1 MPPLWKGELPNP
13 INIYGFCC
21 NGRSLNYFLVFGGV
35 HMINRYLKRFTIFE
49 IVIIAL
55 MATIGIAIKPLIV
68 PLVHIITGPLY
79 IPGGAV
85 AGGLYM
91 MWIVLGAGLMAKKGV
106 ATIISVVQSIMVI
119 SLGIYGNHGL
129 MSLLTYIVPGIVLD
143 LYLLLFRVKNF
154 SLGNYFIGGI
164 LTNISGTFLVNV
176 VFFRLPFIP
185 LMLTLSAAS
194 LSGGIGGLIAYTIIN
209 KLKKNEVL
217 ENLINRRGYN
227 E

>member
-1 MPPLWKGELPNP
+1 MIK
-13 INIYGFCC
+13 
-21 NGRSLNYFLVFGGV
+21 RS
-35 HMINRYLKRFTIFE
+35 LKRFTIFE
-49 IVIIAL
+49 IVVIAL
-55 MATIGIAIKPLIV
+55 LATIGIAIKPVIL

-91 MWIVLGAGLMAKKGV
+91 MWIVLGAGLISKKGV
-106 ATIISVVQSIMVI
+106 ATLISVVQAIMVI

-129 MSLLTYIVPGIVLD
+129 LSLLTYIIPGIVLD
-143 LYLLLFRVKNF
+143 LYILLFRVKNF
-154 SLGNYFIGGI
+154 NLGNYFIGGI
-164 LTNISGTFLVNV
+164 LANISGTFLVNM

-194 LSGGIGGLIAYTIIN
+194 LSGGIGGLISYNIVN
-209 KLKKNEVL
+209 RLKKNEVL